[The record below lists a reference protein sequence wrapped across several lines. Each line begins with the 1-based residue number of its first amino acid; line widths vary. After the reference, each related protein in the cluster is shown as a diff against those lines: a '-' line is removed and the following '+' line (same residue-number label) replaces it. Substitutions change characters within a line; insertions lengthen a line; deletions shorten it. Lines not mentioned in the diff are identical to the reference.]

1 VYEDYTY
8 HYIRFKVEI
17 LENGE
22 DGDVVK
28 QCCDPGGVVTDIS
41 SSSPLHSSRFYRL
54 DSNGIEDVPLYFGPA
69 CE

>member
-1 VYEDYTY
+1 VYDDYTY
-8 HYIRFKVEI
+8 NYMRFKVEI

-22 DGDVVK
+22 DGDLVK

-41 SSSPLHSSRFYRL
+41 SSSPLCSSWFYRL
-54 DSNGIEDVPLYFGPA
+54 DSTGIEEVPLNFGPA